1 MSEVTLPPIGML
13 AELTHR
19 CPLQCVYCSNPV
31 ELLKANRE
39 LTTEAWVS
47 LFEEAAD
54 LGVLQI
60 HLSGGEPTLRP
71 DLEILI
77 RTLSRRGIYTN
88 LITAGV
94 GIAEGRI
101 EAMADAG
108 LDHVQISF
116 QGAFAPTTER
126 IGNNRGSHEKKI
138 ETARRVRAAGLPLTI
153 NAPVH
158 RHNMDE
164 VPDFIELA
172 LELDAER
179 LEIANVQ
186 YAGWA
191 LLNRNALMPDR
202 QAVEREVEIVRQAQ
216 EELYGIMTVDF
227 VTPDYFAIYPKPCM
241 GGWARDAFM
250 VAPDGTVLPCHAA
263 GTIPNLVFDRF
274 GDRSL
279 SEIWHSSPAFNAF
292 RGTDWMAEPCR
303 SCERKEIDWGGCR
316 CQAMAIAGNAAATD
330 PACIKSPL
338 HARMAALIEEAMTSD
353 KDAFRYRRISGP
365 APTVRLE
372 PTS

>member
-1 MSEVTLPPIGML
+1 MSSATLPPIGML

-19 CPLQCVYCSNPV
+19 CPLQCAYCSNPV

-39 LTTEAWVS
+39 MSTEAWLA
-47 LFEEAAD
+47 LFDQAAD

-71 DLEILI
+71 DLEVLVE
-77 RTLSRRGIYTN
+77 RLAHRGIYTN

-101 EAMADAG
+101 EALAQAG

-116 QGAFAPTTER
+116 QGALPQTTEK
-126 IGNNRGSHEKKI
+126 IGNYRGAHDKKM

-153 NAPVH
+153 NAPIH
-158 RHNMDE
+158 RHNIEE
-164 VPDFIELA
+164 VPAFVDLA
-172 LELDAER
+172 LALDAER

-202 QAVEREVEIVRQAQ
+202 GAVERQVEVVRQAQ
-216 EELYGIMTVDF
+216 EELYGILAIDF

-241 GGWARDAFM
+241 GGWARDAFV

-263 GTIPNLVFDRF
+263 GTIGGLTFERF
-274 GDRSL
+274 GDKSL
-279 SEIWHSSPAFNAF
+279 ADIWLDSPAFNAF
-292 RGTDWMAEPCR
+292 RGTDWMSEPCR

-316 CQAMAIAGNAAATD
+316 CQAMAIAGSASATD
-330 PACIKSPL
+330 PACSRSPH
-338 HARMAALIEEAMTSD
+338 HARMALLIEDAMATD
-353 KDAFRYRRISGP
+353 GEEFRYRRIGTQPISAISP
-365 APTVRLE
+365 A
-372 PTS
+372 S